1 MSIIGHSQGTT
12 QTFAMLSDDPVHA
25 RKVNTF
31 IALAPVVY
39 FDDFNPFDFQPALIR
54 AVITNDF
61 VKNAA
66 ELVQRK
72 SR

>member
-1 MSIIGHSQGTT
+1 MAIIGHSQGTT
-12 QTFAMLSDDPVHA
+12 QTFAMLSSDPVHA

-31 IALAPVVY
+31 VALAPVVY
-39 FDDFNPFDFQPALIR
+39 FDNFNPFDFQPALIR

-66 ELVQRK
+66 ELVQRR